1 MRNSEINNNFDLGED
16 FMGRFSF
23 GKLPGNNVVC
33 DSSEGHK
40 KGNTIEEGKFW
51 FFTKSQQFLTVHY
64 GVR

>member
-1 MRNSEINNNFDLGED
+1 MS
-16 FMGRFSF
+16 RFSF